1 MSLLVL
7 LALVGGPLLLT
18 VMVVVARS
26 QAHERIDTRH
36 EWQWVRVTLVSCA
49 AVGGL
54 AAWLLN
60 DTLDL
65 GRGTMLVPAV
75 LGLSVVVGVGLGE
88 AVVRPRRPEGLRTAS
103 LAPRRVAD
111 YVPRA
116 LTGAVAGL
124 AILHLGTLALT
135 TATASADDMGRAGRQ
150 IAAVCG
156 NIGSASGPYP
166 GSFYSLPLALVLALI
181 GLATAAALIAVVRR
195 PRGYAPDHVGDDA
208 LRVRS
213 TTRVLAAAGAAVAAS
228 HAGIAFFAATAL
240 VGMPCHRAWME
251 PVGWVLAATVPV
263 ALVLLG
269 WFLAQIL
276 VPRPSLTAAAERPTV
291 DAP

>member
-1 MSLLVL
+1 MK
-7 LALVGGPLLLT
+7 
-18 VMVVVARS
+18 
-26 QAHERIDTRH
+26 RIDTPWR
-36 EWQWVRVTLVSCA
+36 WVRVALVSCA

-111 YVPRA
+111 YVPSA

-166 GSFYSLPLALVLALI
+166 AASTPPPRLGARTHRPGDCGSADCGRCNGRA
-181 GLATAAALIAVVRR
+181 ATR
-195 PRGYAPDHVGDDA
+195 PTTSA
-208 LRVRS
+208 
-213 TTRVLAAAGAAVAAS
+213 TTRCASGPRRGCWRLRRSSCCQPCGHRFLRCNRTCRNALPSRLDGAGRLGVEQR
-228 HAGIAFFAATAL
+228 
-240 VGMPCHRAWME
+240 PCLS
-251 PVGWVLAATVPV
+251 PLCCSV
-263 ALVLLG
+263 
-269 WFLAQIL
+269 
-276 VPRPSLTAAAERPTV
+276 VPRPDPCPRPVLDCRSGTP
-291 DAP
+291 DSGRP